1 MLLLTPCQQGDPAPD
16 SIILWTRV
24 APGLESDTSN
34 VTVEGTAAY
43 MNREREKYIKTSS
56 SPICVDWRVSKHEEP
71 FSCHKPVTSGRAHT
85 TSDID
90 FTVKVEADGLDPFK
104 TYWYQF
110 IICDTDIKS
119 VVGRTKTAPGPDDDV
134 SAISLAVFS
143 CANWPMGYFNAYG
156 NAARK
161 DNVDYFIHLGDYI
174 YEDEHGVPGE
184 DERAMIPGRET
195 ITLHDYRT
203 RHGQYRT
210 DEDLLL
216 AHQMFPWIPVWDDH
230 DLINNGWRDGGSSI
244 NNTEASFVQQG
255 GVSFD
260 QRKMNAVRAYFEWV
274 PLRQA
279 DLDDNLR
286 IWRNF
291 RLGNLMDLTMLDTRH
306 YDRSIT
312 RVGPNEAYV
321 HMIADDAG
329 RSMLGSRQENWFFR
343 QLSESQERG
352 ATWRVVGNQMIFS
365 RMNMSAS
372 TNRLHGFDVDAWDG
386 YLSTRNRTFERIY
399 DEGIDNVVMLAGD
412 SHQNWVSDL
421 VWLGEHPYD
430 QETGAGSV
438 GVEFAVTAVSSD
450 GLDGTTHEAEEISRG
465 FVSDN
470 AELQWQEGYYRGY
483 LELHFSHDKVDAQF
497 FGCPTVRDRNA
508 LDMPVANF
516 TVLAGENHLARP
528 VGGGKVEAGALRGGQ
543 VQHTNIS
550 LDTETGDWAFASFD
564 EMFIPWDEDW

>member
-1 MLLLTPCQQGDPAPD
+1 
-16 SIILWTRV
+16 
-24 APGLESDTSN
+24 
-34 VTVEGTAAY
+34 
-43 MNREREKYIKTSS
+43 MNREREKYIKASS
-56 SPICVDWRVSKHEEP
+56 SPICVDWRVSEHEEP
-71 FSCHKPVTSGRAHT
+71 FSCHKPVTSGRAYT

-90 FTVKVEADGLDPFK
+90 FTVKVEADGLEPFK

-110 IICDTDIKS
+110 VICDTDIKS

-244 NNTEASFVQQG
+244 NNTEASFIQQG

-329 RSMLGSRQENWFFR
+329 GVEHARLEAGE
-343 QLSESQERG
+343 LVLPPAEREPG
-352 ATWRVVGNQMIFS
+352 A
-365 RMNMSAS
+365 A
-372 TNRLHGFDVDAWDG
+372 A
-386 YLSTRNRTFERIY
+386 
-399 DEGIDNVVMLAGD
+399 MLAR
-412 SHQNWVSDL
+412 HRESDDL
-421 VWLGEHPYD
+421 L
-430 QETGAGSV
+430 
-438 GVEFAVTAVSSD
+438 
-450 GLDGTTHEAEEISRG
+450 THEHDRLDQQDQRLRRRRLGRVSVHAQPDVRANLRRG
-465 FVSDN
+465 HRQRRH
-470 AELQWQEGYYRGY
+470 ARRRQPPELGQR
-483 LELHFSHDKVDAQF
+483 
-497 FGCPTVRDRNA
+497 PR
-508 LDMPVANF
+508 
-516 TVLAGENHLARP
+516 LAR
-528 VGGGKVEAGALRGGQ
+528 
-543 VQHTNIS
+543 
-550 LDTETGDWAFASFD
+550 
-564 EMFIPWDEDW
+564 